1 MRIQAIRQE
10 RERLF
15 IEWENGDQADFSF
28 FWLRDHCQHPESLNP
43 ETLQRTVETFSLPT
57 IPPVSDVQLIHDNR
71 SLQIDWKNENFL
83 SEYTSEFL
91 HQFGVPVELK
101 PVYSLWNNG
110 LQHNIPDF
118 HFPDVIKDDDALLAM
133 LEAFLTY
140 GLVTFSGM
148 VSNLQATR
156 TLLERVGY
164 IRNSIF
170 GELWDFSNNQKHSD
184 SAYTSVGI
192 GLHTDSTYCIDP
204 PGMQL
209 LHCLAFDGE
218 GAYNQFADGF
228 FAANAVRQED
238 PEAYECLKEIAVPAH
253 YFEPGIHL
261 RAAHPVVTEDE
272 DGNLEQICFNNF
284 DRSPFKLSA
293 DKQALFYR
301 AYGRFHELVNDPENQ
316 VRFQLRPGRAVWFDN
331 WRTLHARTSFSG
343 FRHLAGGYTNREDYI
358 SKLITLRGQRLWR
371 QN

>member
-10 RERLF
+10 QERLF

-43 ETLQRTVETFSLPT
+43 ETLQRTVETFALPSV
-57 IPPVSDVQLIHDNR
+57 PPVSDVRLIDDNR
-71 SLQIDWKNENFL
+71 SLQIDWRNENFL

-91 HQFGVPVELK
+91 HQFGVPVKLE
-101 PVYSLWNNG
+101 PVYSLWNNA
-110 LQHNIPDF
+110 LQDTIPDF
-118 HFPDVIKDDDALLAM
+118 QFTEVVEDDDALQAM
-133 LEAFLTY
+133 LEAFLSY

-148 VSNLQATR
+148 DSNLEATR

-164 IRNSIF
+164 IRQSIF
-170 GELWDFSNNQKHSD
+170 GGLWDFSNNQKHSD

-228 FAANAVRQED
+228 HAADAVQRSKRFSIGLTGGSTNSSTIRKTRCAFNCARVVRSGSTTGGPCM
-238 PEAYECLKEIAVPAH
+238 PEPPS
-253 YFEPGIHL
+253 PGSVIW
-261 RAAHPVVTEDE
+261 RAATRTVRT
-272 DGNLEQICFNNF
+272 I
-284 DRSPFKLSA
+284 SA
-293 DKQALFYR
+293 
-301 AYGRFHELVNDPENQ
+301 
-316 VRFQLRPGRAVWFDN
+316 
-331 WRTLHARTSFSG
+331 S
-343 FRHLAGGYTNREDYI
+343 
-358 SKLITLRGQRLWR
+358 
-371 QN
+371 